1 MIARNINFP
10 LTVHVLLIKMIKVKK
25 EYSRN
30 NLILLMMSIKWEFE
44 IYILKETKYLC
55 VCYM

>member
-1 MIARNINFP
+1 M
-10 LTVHVLLIKMIKVKK
+10 HVLLIKMIKVKK
-25 EYSRN
+25 EYSRDK
-30 NLILLMMSIKWEFE
+30 LILLMMSIKWEFE